1 MAVHV
6 VSVFEVWEGWV
17 GVSSMQSCPGC
28 TKNLKK
34 KDINIFIGGDP
45 YMKVYDDLYSVF
57 SG

>member
-6 VSVFEVWEGWV
+6 VSVFEGWV
-17 GVSSMQSCPGC
+17 GVSSMQSCALVVLK
-28 TKNLKK
+28 TKKRY
-34 KDINIFIGGDP
+34 INIFIGGDP